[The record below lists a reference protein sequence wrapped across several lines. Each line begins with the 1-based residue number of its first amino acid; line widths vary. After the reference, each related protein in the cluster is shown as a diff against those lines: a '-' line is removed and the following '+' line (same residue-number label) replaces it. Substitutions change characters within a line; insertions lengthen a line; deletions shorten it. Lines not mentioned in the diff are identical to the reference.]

1 MQEKINLEAQKGIN
15 QCKASRQLKKHI
27 ENTYKRHL
35 KIKFEQYKRQCRLFE
50 QNENKFRKMIRHAQ
64 RRQLKQAFEKVQ
76 KKLTELTKVEGQEI
90 KVQEMREKKKIQT
103 IE

>member
-1 MQEKINLEAQKGIN
+1 
-15 QCKASRQLKKHI
+15 
-27 ENTYKRHL
+27 
-35 KIKFEQYKRQCRLFE
+35 
-50 QNENKFRKMIRHAQ
+50 MIRHAQ

-90 KVQEMREKKKIQT
+90 KVQEMREKRKIQT